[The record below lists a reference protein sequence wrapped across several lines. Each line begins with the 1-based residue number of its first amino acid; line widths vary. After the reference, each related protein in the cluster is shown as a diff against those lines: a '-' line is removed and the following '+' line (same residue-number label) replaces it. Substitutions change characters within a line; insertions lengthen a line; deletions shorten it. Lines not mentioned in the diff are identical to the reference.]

1 MNKTLKI
8 ISTVILLLTI
18 MTSCTSESQKNINE
32 LLNELNENYGY
43 DFKAEYFTIEKK
55 ENIIY
60 HIMTDNNTLYSLYSN
75 KNGEIIQCTL
85 SSFDKNSKKN
95 YNLLI
100 DTGVILTNQTQ
111 KDFSTFIKNVQE
123 YGKYEKNGWTVV
135 LISHTT
141 ADTFIINKSGNPINH
156 NNQPTLKNNCSN

>member
-1 MNKTLKI
+1 
-8 ISTVILLLTI
+8 
-18 MTSCTSESQKNINE
+18 
-32 LLNELNENYGY
+32 
-43 DFKAEYFTIEKK
+43 
-55 ENIIY
+55 
-60 HIMTDNNTLYSLYSN
+60 MTDNNTLYSLYSN

-85 SSFDKNSKKN
+85 TSFDKNSKKN

-100 DTGVILTNQTQ
+100 NTGVILTNQTQ
-111 KDFSTFIKNVQE
+111 KDFSTFIKNAQE

-156 NNQPTLKNNCSN
+156 NNQPTLKNNCSI

>member
-32 LLNELNENYGY
+32 LLNELNKNYGY

-100 DTGVILTNQTQ
+100 NTGVILTNQTQ
-111 KDFSTFIKNVQE
+111 KDFSTFIKNAQE
-123 YGKYEKNGWTVV
+123 YGKYKKNGWTVV

-156 NNQPTLKNNCSN
+156 NNRPTLKNNCSD